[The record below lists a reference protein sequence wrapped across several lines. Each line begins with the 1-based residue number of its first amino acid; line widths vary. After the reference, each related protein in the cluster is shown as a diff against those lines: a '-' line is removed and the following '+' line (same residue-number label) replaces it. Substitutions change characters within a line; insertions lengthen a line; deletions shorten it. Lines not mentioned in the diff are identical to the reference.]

1 MSQPLESLAKMEYP
15 GRALAVGRDLTG
27 AFNVVI
33 YAVTGRSPS
42 SQARRLELDANAIW
56 TKPTDPEVLRKGN
69 PDLLIY
75 PAVILSE
82 SMAVSNGRQTSD
94 IAARSGQNPVQV
106 LDEALKN
113 WEYEPDSPIFTPRI
127 SGCILPSGRAGL
139 SLIKRAENGTSL
151 RFFFEVALIPGKGKL
166 LTTYSGKNKDPLQ
179 SYIGE
184 PLDLGLRE
192 PTAQALAE
200 AVDRALKPRGKEV
213 DVRVAVA
220 CIFALASNMK
230 DHQVFIINCRE
241 GKRP

>member
-1 MSQPLESLAKMEYP
+1 MSQSLENLARMEYP
-15 GRALAVGRDLTG
+15 GRALAIGRDLSG
-27 AFNVVI
+27 AFNIVI

-56 TKPTDPEVLRKGN
+56 TKPTDPDALRKGN

-75 PAVILSE
+75 PAVILSKGL
-82 SMAVSNGRQTSD
+82 AVSNGRQTSD
-94 IAARSGQNPVQV
+94 IAARSGQSPVQV

-139 SLIKRAENGTSL
+139 SLIKRAENGASL
-151 RFFFEVALIPGKGKL
+151 RFLFEVPLIPGKGKL
-166 LTTYSGKNKDPLQ
+166 LTTYTGENKDPLQ
-179 SYIGE
+179 SYTGE

-200 AVDRALKPRGKEV
+200 AVDQALKPQGREG
-213 DVRVAVA
+213 DFRVAVA
-220 CIFALASNMK
+220 CVFAMATNMK
-230 DHQVFIINCRE
+230 DHRVFIINRHE
-241 GKRP
+241 GKRR